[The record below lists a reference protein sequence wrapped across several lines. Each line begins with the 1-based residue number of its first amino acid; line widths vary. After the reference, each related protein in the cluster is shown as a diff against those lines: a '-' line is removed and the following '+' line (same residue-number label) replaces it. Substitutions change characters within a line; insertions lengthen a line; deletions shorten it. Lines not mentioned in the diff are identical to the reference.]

1 MHQLA
6 MLVKELYH
14 CFKHLLA
21 LLWVTYI
28 LICVERDIEIR
39 ETKGAMQ
46 DVEDLIHLLYR
57 ELTIAQIQIGH
68 QVIVG

>member
-14 CFKHLLA
+14 CVKHLLA

-39 ETKGAMQ
+39 ET
-46 DVEDLIHLLYR
+46 
-57 ELTIAQIQIGH
+57 
-68 QVIVG
+68 

>member
-1 MHQLA
+1 
-6 MLVKELYH
+6 
-14 CFKHLLA
+14 
-21 LLWVTYI
+21 
-28 LICVERDIEIR
+28 
-39 ETKGAMQ
+39 MQ